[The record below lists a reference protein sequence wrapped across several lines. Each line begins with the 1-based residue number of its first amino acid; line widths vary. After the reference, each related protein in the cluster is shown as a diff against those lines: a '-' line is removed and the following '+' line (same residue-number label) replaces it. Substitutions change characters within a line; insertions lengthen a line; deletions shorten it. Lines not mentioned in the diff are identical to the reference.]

1 MLSLSETE
9 SSMNEAFTD
18 QGRKVADH
26 WSRLALSYEG
36 ALAALREAG
45 IDPNS
50 AKAADLHA
58 VDMLHMGGLAATDA
72 IAKHGGIGPGM
83 RVLDVGAG
91 VGGPARRFADH
102 YGAKVTAIEL
112 SEVLADTANR
122 LNHLVGLS
130 DRVSVFNASALDLPV
145 EDASF
150 DVVVMQHVAMQIAEK
165 DRLFGEL
172 ARAVARGGKLA
183 LHEIFAG
190 DGELRWPLAWATE
203 PSMSALEPLDDAI
216 TRLQTLGLVAEDFV
230 DESEAGSRY
239 HAGNIERWEASL
251 AKGSGSE
258 GLAPEVLE
266 KRLAASRA
274 MEHNLRV
281 GSLMVGRL
289 IATRLSSS

>member
-1 MLSLSETE
+1 
-9 SSMNEAFTD
+9 MNEAFTD

-36 ALAALREAG
+36 ALAALSEAG
-45 IDPNS
+45 IDPSS

-72 IAKHGGIGPGM
+72 IAKHAGIGPGM

-102 YGAKVTAIEL
+102 YGATVTAVEL

-122 LNHLVGLS
+122 LSQLVGLS
-130 DRVSVFNASALDLPV
+130 GRVRVFNASALELPV

-172 ARAVARGGKLA
+172 SRAVAPGGKLA

-190 DGELRWPLAWATE
+190 DGELRWPLAWATD

-216 TRLQTLGLVAEDFV
+216 RRLQALGLVAEEFV
-230 DESEAGSRY
+230 DESEAGSRF
-239 HAGNIERWEASL
+239 HAGNIERWEAAL
-251 AKGSGSE
+251 AQGSGSE

-281 GSLMVGRL
+281 GSLIVGRL
-289 IATRLSSS
+289 IATRPSSS